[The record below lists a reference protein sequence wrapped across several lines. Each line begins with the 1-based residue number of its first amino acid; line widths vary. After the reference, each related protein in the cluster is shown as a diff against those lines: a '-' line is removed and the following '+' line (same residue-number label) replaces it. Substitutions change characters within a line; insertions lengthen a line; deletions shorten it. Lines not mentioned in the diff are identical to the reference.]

1 MDRQITQFGLPAAGV
16 LALELLQH
24 SQAGVRPP
32 DHLPRSEVV
41 QNLSRLIAYIKPLVL
56 KEDANYILCVQA
68 RWVIQ
73 RILDQVLSLPFTVPT
88 PRTGD
93 ADENIHVSEESW
105 FLGAQSEPDFW
116 KRLPEHP
123 LLASPG
129 AEGL

>member
-1 MDRQITQFGLPAAGV
+1 V

-24 SQAGVRPP
+24 GQAGVRSP
-32 DHLPRSEVV
+32 DYLPRSEVV
-41 QNLSRLIAYIKPLVL
+41 QNLSRLIAYIKPLVPQ
-56 KEDANYILCVQA
+56 EDANYILCDQA

-93 ADENIHVSEESW
+93 ADENAHVSEELW
-105 FLGAQSEPDFW
+105 FPGVQSEPDFW

-123 LLASPG
+123 LLTSPE
-129 AEGL
+129 AEGLQHARS